1 VVYISIFEE
10 CLVVVLSGWQSNWFC
25 CFLCEI
31 VKKSEGVGRK
41 GSRNFS
47 NRLLNH
53 NAFLAKSCHSRASVV
68 SSAKRGCKIY
78 YNRDNLH
85 IKISFFITHRQVVC
99 FVRRNMSGVLV
110 QSYLGV
116 YMLV

>member
-41 GSRNFS
+41 GLRVISYLRRTRSTRHIDDLRNF
-47 NRLLNH
+47 
-53 NAFLAKSCHSRASVV
+53 C
-68 SSAKRGCKIY
+68 GI
-78 YNRDNLH
+78 
-85 IKISFFITHRQVVC
+85 
-99 FVRRNMSGVLV
+99 
-110 QSYLGV
+110 
-116 YMLV
+116 